1 MLTSVNDQWFRGR
14 VIPTGQHVPL
24 GRAGLFPSNYIEKE

>member
-24 GRAGLFPSNYIEKE
+24 ERAGLFPSNYIEKE